1 MKRSVQKWMAVI
13 LSCCICL
20 SIWSAAALAAGTG
33 EFDPVG
39 NLLPNPG
46 MEEGGQNQ
54 NEWTYDKNTFPLNL
68 TTGDDGF
75 APHSGDSCMGYLQ
88 YNSNKP
94 TLIYQEVEIPV
105 SGVYEFSGYFATIAE
120 LVTIRIGTAPS
131 RFRIMAAFGIR
142 KTCSLKLLPGI
153 SFRSKSLHS
162 TPPRLASGWTTCA

>member
-1 MKRSVQKWMAVI
+1 
-13 LSCCICL
+13 
-20 SIWSAAALAAGTG
+20 
-33 EFDPVG
+33 
-39 NLLPNPG
+39 

-120 LVTIRIGTAPS
+120 LVTIRIGDSTV
-131 RFRIMAAFGIR
+131 
-142 KTCSLKLLPGI
+142 
-153 SFRSKSLHS
+153 SFSNNGRVWDKKKRAL
-162 TPPRLASGWTTCA
+162 

>member
-1 MKRSVQKWMAVI
+1 MDGGYPKLLYMPKHLV
-13 LSCCICL
+13 
-20 SIWSAAALAAGTG
+20 AAALAAGTG

-105 SGVYEFSGYFATIAE
+105 SGVYEFQ
-120 LVTIRIGTAPS
+120 VTSQPLPNSSPSALETAPS